1 MMNNIKG
8 LGILVPLRVREK
20 VDDATGEAY
29 YELIDGLQR
38 LTIAQ
43 MLSMETVPI
52 EVATADDVQILI
64 EQIALNAARVQTQ
77 PAQYGQQL
85 LRMLRA
91 NPLLTLA
98 QLAETVRMSEGWV
111 SQRLALTKLLPQI
124 QELVDAEAITASNAY
139 QLSRLP
145 QEEQVA
151 FVEQAQTAETGEFA
165 GQIATRLK
173 EIRKARMA
181 GRDPNASTEF
191 EPVPTLRRASA
202 VKEADP
208 QTIVDETGAK
218 TAVEGAK
225 AAIDWVLQLNPVDA
239 EAQRQR
245 HAARKRQQDEE
256 KAVQKAE
263 RAGELAKKAADRAAE
278 LKKMLGLQ
286 A

>member
-1 MMNNIKG
+1 MNNIKG
-8 LGILVPLRVREK
+8 LGILQPLRARER
-20 VDDATGEAY
+20 VDDASGEAY
-29 YELIDGLQR
+29 FELIDGLQR
-38 LTIAQ
+38 LTAAQ
-43 MLSMETVPI
+43 MLGFETVPI
-52 EVATADDVQILI
+52 EIATANDVQILV
-64 EQIALNAARVQTQ
+64 EQMALNAARVQTQ

-91 NPLLTLA
+91 NPLLTLS
-98 QLAETVRMSEGWV
+98 QLAEMSHMSEAWV
-111 SQRLALTKLLPQI
+111 SQRLAITKLLPQI

-145 QEEQVA
+145 QDEQVA

-173 EIRKARMA
+173 EIRKARAA

-208 QTIVDETGAK
+208 QTIIDEAGAK
-218 TAVEGAK
+218 TALEGAK
-225 AAIDWVLQLNPVDA
+225 ATINWVLQLNPTDA
-239 EAQRQR
+239 EAQKQR
-245 HAARKRQQDEE
+245 HAARKKQQDEE

-278 LKKMLGLQ
+278 LKQLLGIV
-286 A
+286 